1 MEMPHAYRFYFGIYV
16 RKVSRFTPVYMT
28 LIDPFRK
35 FIIYPSLLRTVR
47 RTWDQ
52 TFGTV

>member
-1 MEMPHAYRFYFGIYV
+1 MEMPHAYRFYFG
-16 RKVSRFTPVYMT
+16 MT

-47 RTWDQ
+47 RTWHQ